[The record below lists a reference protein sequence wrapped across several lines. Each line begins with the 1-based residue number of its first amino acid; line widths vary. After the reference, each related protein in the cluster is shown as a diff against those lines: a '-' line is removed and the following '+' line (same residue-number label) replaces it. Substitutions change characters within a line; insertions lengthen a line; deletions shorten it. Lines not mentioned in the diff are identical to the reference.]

1 MQKITFFQLKT
12 VLKRF
17 DDSGEY
23 YIQAI
28 GGLST
33 CDFAG
38 VAFAYMYLVLGALS
52 VVGLVLMIIF
62 LRKGKLLEH

>member
-1 MQKITFFQLKT
+1 MKNFFIELKT

-17 DDSGEY
+17 DDSGDY

-38 VAFAYMYLVLGALS
+38 IAFAYMYLVLAVASAL
-52 VVGLVLMIIF
+52 GLILMTVF
-62 LRKGKLLEH
+62 LRMGKLLKN